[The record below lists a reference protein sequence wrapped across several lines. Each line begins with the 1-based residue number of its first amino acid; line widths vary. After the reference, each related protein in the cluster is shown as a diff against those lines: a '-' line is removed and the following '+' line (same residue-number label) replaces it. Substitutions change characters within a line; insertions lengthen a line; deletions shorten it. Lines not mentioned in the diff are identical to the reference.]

1 MILRLTVTAV
11 AASLLTSQMVMA
23 ASLGAVS
30 TVESLQPAPAVC
42 DPDAK
47 PANLAFTLQDMDGNT
62 VNLAAFRGK
71 VIVLNFWAT
80 WCVPCRIE
88 IPGLVELQETYGDQ
102 GLVVLGLSVNDP
114 AELIKPF
121 AEEFGVNY
129 PLLVGLDRIDVQQAF
144 APIYGIPITFLIAR
158 DGTWCRTHRGL
169 TTKLETERD
178 ILGLL

>member
-1 MILRLTVTAV
+1 MILGWTLTAV
-11 AASLLTSQMVMA
+11 AASLLSAPVLQD
-23 ASLGAVS
+23 ASFRTGFTAE
-30 TVESLQPAPAVC
+30 TVQPAPAVC
-42 DPDAK
+42 DTDAK

-114 AELIKPF
+114 ADLIKPF

-129 PLLVGLDRIDVQQAF
+129 PLLVGLDRLDFQEAF

-178 ILGLL
+178 IIGLL

>member
-1 MILRLTVTAV
+1 
-11 AASLLTSQMVMA
+11 MV
-23 ASLGAVS
+23 
-30 TVESLQPAPAVC
+30 
-42 DPDAK
+42 
-47 PANLAFTLQDMDGNT
+47 F
-62 VNLAAFRGK
+62 
-71 VIVLNFWAT
+71 LNFWAT